1 MNGNNKCMLTRIS
14 LTLFVLC
21 FVLFQDACCSQ
32 SAQEQSYVPGQVL
45 VTFHEDVSQ
54 EEVQALH
61 DRLSSTILNHFQ
73 KLNIDL
79 VKIKSGL
86 SVEEAIRLYQE
97 DPHVAYAEPNYIRR
111 IQPKKSADTP

>member
-1 MNGNNKCMLTRIS
+1 MLRKIS

-32 SAQEQSYVPGQVL
+32 PTQEQSHVPGQVL
-45 VTFHEDVSQ
+45 VKFYEDVSQ
-54 EEVQALH
+54 EEAQALH
-61 DRLSSTILNHFQ
+61 DRLGSTILKHFQ

-79 VKIKSGL
+79 VKIRNGL
-86 SVEEAIRLYQE
+86 TVEEAIKLYRE

-111 IQPKKSADTP
+111 IQPKKS